1 MAGTDVTYNGVTLL
15 NVLTRNWDMQ
25 AIYDEDDSL
34 SYFKLNMQ
42 FETIFLPSTG
52 VEHMGVTGGATA
64 PAAWNINKKKL
75 LTPRK
80 NLTIT
85 MGGVLVLDVLPFT
98 KNTKG
103 YVSGANETDVKNG
116 PRPISLDFDQ
126 VMGSTSIRATY
137 TIEVCLSPCE
147 DKIPPVLAS
156 RWTVSEVMDEDFF
169 ITRTFSGFVKKQS
182 SGHSSASYRWWMY
195 PPLEPGFKRTNVTF
209 DEHADHL
216 GIDWQV
222 TDRQVHTSPPWPC
235 TKLEG
240 SQTETT
246 GNGIVWHSEVRV
258 RATGSPEASKRDMFA
273 QCGRIIEMRIG
284 YGWEDALGKG
294 NKFLMK
300 GCTMVDF
307 FGAKNQVEM
316 VMRIEHNWAANED
329 EDKFKTFLTNLRGR
343 IADPAYYDLATKA
356 PGTPVAEPAPY
367 DKLKSRLPWVWGYT
381 PHGDKRTADLSAR
394 WEHYLTN
401 LCSAQDR
408 PSKVGAGDP
417 KTTGTKTSTVK
428 DSPTTADVDKPIST
442 DDTGMFDRKEQQE
455 LYTLARVEDEYAYDP
470 RVAVLPVLTQDNTGG
485 YAGASGLSS
494 YVVNI
499 GKPTIYRIL
508 TVEYER
514 LGSWPAIPELKPTY
528 KDPLSNQR
536 FQLVKHRVVAKP
548 PNPGQDGKQ
557 VVYAVWAQYV
567 YVCKSDLKK
576 KTLADWDWSLISL
589 PMTTLTHHIE
599 HKKLWRDV
607 NGGKLDSGQGSETS
621 QSNGGT

>member
-1 MAGTDVTYNGVTLL
+1 MAGTDVTYNGITLK

-25 AIYDEDDSL
+25 AVYDEDDTL
-34 SYFKLNMQ
+34 SYYKISMQ
-42 FETIFLPSTG
+42 FETIFLPYSG
-52 VEHMGVTGGATA
+52 GENMGVTAGNRQYA
-64 PAAWNINKKKL
+64 PDTWNFTKRKL
-75 LTPRK
+75 LAPRK
-80 NLTIT
+80 QLTIT
-85 MGGVLVLDVLPFT
+85 MNGVTVLDVTPFT
-98 KNTKG
+98 KNSTG
-103 YVSGANETDVKNG
+103 YISGQSGIETDCKNG
-116 PRPISLDFDQ
+116 PKPIGLDFDT
-126 VMGSTSIRATY
+126 VMGSTSIRASY
-137 TIEVCLSPCE
+137 SIEAYLSPC
-147 DKIPPVLAS
+147 DTKIPPVLAS
-156 RWTVSEVMDEDFF
+156 RWSVMETMDEDFF
-169 ITRTFSGFVKKQS
+169 ITRTFNGFVKKQS
-182 SGHSSASYRWWMY
+182 GVQSSASYRWWMY

-222 TDRQVHTSPPWPC
+222 TDRQVHTAPPWPC

-258 RATGSPEASKRDMFA
+258 RASGSPEASKRDMFA
-273 QCGRIIEMRIG
+273 QCARIIEMRIG
-284 YGWEDALGKG
+284 YAPDDAIGKG

-316 VMRIEHNWAANED
+316 VMRIEHNWGANEQKK
-329 EDKFKTFLTNLRGR
+329 DKFKTFLTNLRGR

-356 PGTPVAEPAPY
+356 PGTPVNEPEPY

-381 PHGDKRTADLSAR
+381 PHGAKRTADLSAR

-401 LCSAQDR
+401 LCTAQDR
-408 PSKVGAGDP
+408 PSKFGVGDP
-417 KTTGTKTSTVK
+417 KTTGTETETAT
-428 DSPTTADVDKPIST
+428 DSPTTVDVDKPIST
-442 DDTGMFDRKEQQE
+442 DENMFDSEEQQE

-470 RVAVLPVLTQDNTGG
+470 RVAVLPVLTDDHD
-485 YAGASGLSS
+485 SGLSS

-514 LGSWPAIPELKPTY
+514 LGSWPAIPDLKPKY
-528 KDPLSNQR
+528 KDPLSKKS

-607 NGGKLDSGQGSETS
+607 NGGKLDSGKGSETS
-621 QSNGGT
+621 SSSGGT